1 MNKLGMFSVVH
12 QDEVTLMT
20 QLTRRHKV
28 VNIRDVANRAL
39 GSVGTVSRSLNN
51 RPGVESDLRERVM
64 VAARELGYQL
74 PKRAAPHPHHASY
87 LNPFDLY
94 QAVPE
99 ISHVAFCCRP
109 VISPLRGGEQDPY
122 FPLVLRGVEAEC
134 RQYGL
139 HLIYRIIED
148 EGRALE
154 QGRKML
160 LESHTD
166 ALLLINFVDRKL
178 VGGLTAMG
186 LPAVLVDHLFPDLP
200 LDTVSNDNYSGGIS
214 AVRHLIKRGH
224 RRIGFVNG
232 LPHITVQQRFEGYRR
247 ALEEA
252 GIPFDPA
259 HVLPGDLTL
268 NGGLAAAKTV
278 AERGLDCT
286 AYFCSNDWSAFG
298 FIQGLRAQGLRV
310 PEDVSIVG
318 FDDAETSK
326 LISPALTTIRADP
339 VGVGRTAVR
348 KLIERVKFPNLPTN
362 QTLLYTELIERD
374 SVRSLR

>member
-1 MNKLGMFSVVH
+1 MSQATK
-12 QDEVTLMT
+12 
-20 QLTRRHKV
+20 RHKE

-39 GSVGTVSRSLNN
+39 VSVGTVSRSLNN
-51 RPGVESDLRERVM
+51 RPGVELDLRERVLK
-64 VAARELGYQL
+64 AAKELNYQL
-74 PKRAAPHPHHASY
+74 PKRVEPAAHNTSRQTHWF
-87 LNPFDLY
+87 NPNE
-94 QAVPE
+94 AITE

-109 VISPLRGGEQDPY
+109 IISPLRSGEQDPY
-122 FPLVLRGVEAEC
+122 FPLMLRGVEAEC
-134 RQYGL
+134 SQYGL

-160 LESHTD
+160 LESHAD

-178 VGGLTAMG
+178 VGGLTDMG
-186 LPAVLVDHLFPDLP
+186 LPMVLVDHLFPDLP

-214 AVRHLIKRGH
+214 AVRHLIKKGH
-224 RRIGFVNG
+224 RRIGFLNG

-252 GIPFDPA
+252 GIPFDSA

-268 NGGLAAAKTV
+268 DGGLAAAQTV
-278 AERGLDCT
+278 IERGLDCT

-298 FIQGLRAQGLRV
+298 FIKGLRARGLRV
-310 PEDVSIVG
+310 PDDISIIG

-326 LISPALTTIRADP
+326 LISPTLTTVRADP
-339 VGVGRTAVR
+339 VGVGRMAVR
-348 KLIERVKFPNLPTN
+348 KLIERVKFPNLSIT
-362 QTLLYTELIERD
+362 QTLLYTELIERQ
-374 SVRSLR
+374 SVRNLK